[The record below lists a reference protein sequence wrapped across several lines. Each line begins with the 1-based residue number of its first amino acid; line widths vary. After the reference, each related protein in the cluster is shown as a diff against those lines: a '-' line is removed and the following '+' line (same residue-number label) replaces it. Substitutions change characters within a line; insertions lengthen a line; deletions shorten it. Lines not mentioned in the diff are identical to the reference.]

1 MSAHTQP
8 LAEGGETKQE
18 LGGDDPF
25 FQAALASPQT
35 KEMEAS
41 MDALQEVLQSLLST
55 A

>member
-25 FQAALASPQT
+25 FQAALASPQA